1 MNTMQHTKKSK
12 KALLALATTLLL
24 GGGLVLA
31 GCSTT
36 SSTTEIPEDTEATH
50 EDLDISTNP
59 TPLTATEATL
69 SLVDWGNKGALA
81 DTDLTILDMLTYAI
95 QDEYTARAEYEVI
108 IDEFNTGTPYT
119 NIIKSE
125 ETHIAYLTELF
136 DAYGIALPADTS
148 STHLAVPSS
157 LLEAAKTGV
166 QAELDNIA
174 MYEKF
179 LAQDGLPEDVKT
191 VFTEL
196 MNASKSHLAAFEN
209 KVDKLS

>member
-36 SSTTEIPEDTEATH
+36 
-50 EDLDISTNP
+50 
-59 TPLTATEATL
+59 
-69 SLVDWGNKGALA
+69 
-81 DTDLTILDMLTYAI
+81 
-95 QDEYTARAEYEVI
+95 RAEYEII

-148 STHLAVPSS
+148 STHLAVLSS

-179 LAQDGLPEDVKT
+179 LAQDGLPDDVKT